1 MLNLTINALCELIFS
16 GFILSSTY
24 NALRCYKKNIG
35 SMGKLLK
42 YRFYNKFMGSNFFAI
57 ATIKKNKANKKY
69 FWLVFVLLLISNV
82 FNVRANLIKK
92 DIRDR
97 STILLGA
104 TSLNITPP
112 VGSVMGNSYGINI
125 SEGIHDDLFAKVL
138 VFDVSG
144 VKGAFLALDL
154 ISLPYGMVL
163 QVRELIAQ
171 ETDIPVGNVIL
182 TATHCHAGPQ
192 MNPRFL
198 KAVGGEAEIKSL
210 EYIKQLPKKLL
221 NAIKIAEDSL
231 QPVQVSFGTF
241 YEDKVNFNRR
251 FLMKDGSFR
260 TNPGRLN
267 PGIDRAMGPV
277 DPIGSVL
284 LFESMDKKPLAV
296 LVNFALHPAIVG
308 GNQFSADFPG
318 IVSQQLEKVY
328 GKELV
333 TVYTNGNSGNINH
346 IDVKNESQLGQYE
359 ESARI
364 GRVLAED
371 VLKAIGS
378 LKPLEINSLK
388 VGKMEVTLPI
398 PNFTHEEL
406 VWAEEIIGQFGKTN
420 PPKFSD
426 VVEAW
431 RILDLKEGNYNDSIR
446 SQFTTTVPL
455 TKDRKAIVS
464 EVQVMGFGSELALVG
479 FPGDAF
485 VELSMAIKLKSPFT
499 HTIICEQSG
508 NGNLSYIPDRKA
520 FSEGGYE
527 VQSARFMP
535 GGGELLVEGVQ
546 KLMIELFYD

>member
-1 MLNLTINALCELIFS
+1 MGNLV
-16 GFILSSTY
+16 
-24 NALRCYKKNIG
+24 
-35 SMGKLLK
+35 K
-42 YRFYNKFMGSNFFAI
+42 YRLYNKFMEFIFFAF
-57 ATIKKNKANKKY
+57 ASIKNNKPNNKC
-69 FWLVFVLLLISNV
+69 FWLIFVLLLISNV

-92 DIRDR
+92 DIRDK

-138 VFDVSG
+138 VFNVNG

-198 KAVGGEAEIKSL
+198 KAVGSEAEIKSL

-221 NAIKIAEDSL
+221 KAIKIADASM

-284 LFESMDKKPLAV
+284 LFESMDERPLAV
-296 LVNFALHPAIVG
+296 LLNFALHPAIVG

-328 GKELV
+328 GEELV

-364 GRVLAED
+364 GRIIAEG

-378 LKPLEINSLK
+378 LKPLEINTLE

-431 RILDLKEGNYNDSIR
+431 RILDLKEGNYKDSIR

-485 VELSMAIKLKSPFT
+485 VELSMAIKLKSPFR

-527 VQSARFMP
+527 VQSARFLP